1 MLTEPKDLDRAEL
14 NALLERHWGLRGAT
28 LTYLQ
33 VGFGSHHW
41 RADDSRG
48 TRRFV
53 TVDDLEAGFQAGP
66 DTDSALA
73 ALDRAFRT
81 AAALRDEAKLDF
93 VVAPL
98 TAQDGNVIHRLSDR
112 YAVTVSPLVEGE
124 SSTYGSYESPADR
137 RRMGRVLGRL
147 HAATE
152 HVPTDLPRR
161 EDFALPSRAALIEA
175 FHDLERPWSSGPFG
189 EPARQLLQ
197 ASAHDIE
204 RRLQEYDELA
214 AHVRETSDS
223 WVVTHGEPHRANVI
237 CDARGGV
244 HLVDWDTTLI
254 APRER
259 DLRMVLDRELIGWD
273 EYVAVAGP
281 ASLNQEAIELYRRWW
296 DLADIGIYTA
306 LFRRPHE
313 RTEDTIASWK
323 NLASIC
329 RGPDRDARGSGRI
342 PGSAEGRV
350 GTSQAIVGRA
360 CAKVQRCPS
369 RSSAV

>member
-1 MLTEPKDLDRAEL
+1 VLTEPKDLDRAEL
-14 NALLERHWGLRGAT
+14 KALLERHWGLRGAT

-41 RADDSRG
+41 RADDFRG

-66 DTDSALA
+66 DTDSAFA

-81 AAALRDEAKLDF
+81 AAALRDEAQLDF

-98 TAQDGNVIHRLSDR
+98 PDEDGSVIHRLSDR
-112 YAVTVSPLVEGE
+112 YAVTLSPFIEGE
-124 SSTYGSYESPADR
+124 SSTYGSYESLDDR
-137 RRMGRVLGRL
+137 RRMGGVLGRL

-161 EDFALPSRAALIEA
+161 EDFALPSRAALLEA
-175 FHDLERPWSSGPFG
+175 LHDLERPWSSGPFG

-197 ASAHDIE
+197 ASAHNIE
-204 RRLQEYDELA
+204 RRLEEYDELA
-214 AHVRETSDS
+214 AHVRESSDS

-237 CDARGGV
+237 RDPQGGV
-244 HLVDWDTTLI
+244 HLVDWDTTLT
-254 APRER
+254 APCER
-259 DLRMVLDRELIGWD
+259 DLRIVLDRELTGWD
-273 EYVAVAGP
+273 EYVAVAGA
-281 ASLNQEAIELYRRWW
+281 ASFNQEAIELYRRWW

-313 RTEDTIASWK
+313 RTEDTTASWE
-323 NLASIC
+323 NLAEYL
-329 RGPDRDARGSGRI
+329 RGS
-342 PGSAEGRV
+342 
-350 GTSQAIVGRA
+350 
-360 CAKVQRCPS
+360 
-369 RSSAV
+369 

>member
-1 MLTEPKDLDRAEL
+1 MFTEPEDLDLGEL
-14 NALLERHWGLRGAT
+14 KALLERHWGLRGAT
-28 LTYLQ
+28 LDYLR

-41 RADDSRG
+41 RADDFRG

-66 DTDSALA
+66 DSDAAFA

-98 TAQDGNVIHRLSDR
+98 PDEEGNVIRRLSDR
-112 YAVTVSPLVEGE
+112 YAVTLSPLIQGE
-124 SSTYGSYESPADR
+124 SSAYGSYESLDDR
-137 RRMGRVLGRL
+137 RRMGGLLGRL
-147 HAATE
+147 HVATE

-161 EDFALPSRAALIEA
+161 EDFALPSRAALVEA
-175 FHDLERPWSSGPFG
+175 LHDLQRPWSSGPFG

-197 ASAHDIE
+197 AGAHDVE

-214 AHVRETSDS
+214 AHVRESSDS

-237 CDARGGV
+237 REPRGGV

-259 DLRMVLDRELIGWD
+259 DLRMVLDRELTGWD
-273 EYVAVAGP
+273 EYVRVAG
-281 ASLNQEAIELYRRWW
+281 AVSLNQEAIELYRRWW
-296 DLADIGIYTA
+296 DLAEIGIYTA
-306 LFRRPHE
+306 LFRRPHQ
-313 RTEDTIASWK
+313 RTEDTIESWE
-323 NLASIC
+323 NLAVYL
-329 RGPDRDARGSGRI
+329 P
-342 PGSAEGRV
+342 
-350 GTSQAIVGRA
+350 TS
-360 CAKVQRCPS
+360 
-369 RSSAV
+369 